1 MCTLVLEDVGS
12 VRGRNSKEEWA
23 HGSKSTGLAF
33 HTLLMPGETSMPL
46 MGINWNLQCRCLADD
61 SACRTHNMS
70 VQRTRPCLHNGQN
83 RMLLINFSPPGTLY
97 ASKGKNCTREP
108 GSIILFLGV
117 PIGILG
123 MPQPHRILQQGVFTG
138 RSVPHRCQSRAWGVA
153 KGLLRRILSLY
164 RRRTIQR
171 TTLFLRLH
179 FLIQEA
185 VPLRTVLPF
194 VAVAGVASVRTVS

>member
-1 MCTLVLEDVGS
+1 MCILVLEDVGS

-83 RMLLINFSPPGTLY
+83 RMLLVNFSPPGTPN

-108 GSIILFLGV
+108 GSIILFWESQLAFWACPNHTGSSSKV
-117 PIGILG
+117 SLPEGLSPTG
-123 MPQPHRILQQGVFTG
+123 AKVGHGGWRKVFCG
-138 RSVPHRCQSRAWGVA
+138 GFFPFIVA
-153 KGLLRRILSLY
+153 KPSR
-164 RRRTIQR
+164 
-171 TTLFLRLH
+171 
-179 FLIQEA
+179 E
-185 VPLRTVLPF
+185 PPF
-194 VAVAGVASVRTVS
+194 FFVCTF